1 MAQSKVFSEGAMRH
15 LVRGSGSL
23 RKPCHNRPS
32 SVALSRSQQV
42 TLSDK
47 VAARPV
53 SQGLAKPTTKKSRIW
68 RNTRLN
74 CIAWRVQGFLP

>member
-1 MAQSKVFSEGAMRH
+1 MVQSKVFSEGAMRH
-15 LVRGSGSL
+15 PVRGSGSP

-47 VAARPV
+47 AAVRPV

-74 CIAWRVQGFLP
+74 CVAWHLLGVL